1 MPLKAGKVWGQ
12 TELLLSNPTFE
23 IHRIETKKGGFCSK
37 HKHVHRYNAF
47 YVESGTMEIHV
58 WKNDY
63 DLVDITTL
71 NAGEICTVPPGEYH
85 KFVSVTDC
93 ICFEIYYLTSIEES
107 DIIRETIGGT
117 EK

>member
-1 MPLKAGKVWGQ
+1 MKAGKVWGS
-12 TELLLSNPTFE
+12 TELILSTPTFE
-23 IHRIETKKGGFCSK
+23 IHRIETHAGGYCSK

-71 NAGEICTVPPGEYH
+71 HEGEITTVPPGEYH
-85 KFVSVTDC
+85 MFKSISDC
-93 ICFEIYYLTSIEES
+93 VVFEIYHLTNFDINDIVRES
-107 DIIRETIGGT
+107 VGGNS
-117 EK
+117 E